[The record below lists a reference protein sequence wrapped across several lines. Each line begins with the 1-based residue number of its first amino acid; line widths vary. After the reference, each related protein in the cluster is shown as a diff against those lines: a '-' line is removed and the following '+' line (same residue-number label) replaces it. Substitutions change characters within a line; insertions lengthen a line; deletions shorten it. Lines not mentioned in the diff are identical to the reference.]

1 MLRSK
6 MPCPRWPGIWMIW
19 RTQVFFNSFQP
30 SVAFHIETSHW
41 VCSPNQI
48 TSFYVNPGLNPC
60 PFLVRQTTT
69 INQKLVKMSLRFLI
83 FWKCEHGQPEI
94 VTLHEKCPNTE
105 LFLVRIS
112 CIQSEYWNI
121 RTRKTPYLDTF
132 HAVYIS
138 LTKN

>member
-19 RTQVFFNSFQP
+19 RAQVFFNSFQP

-60 PFLVRQTTT
+60 PFLVCQTTT

-83 FWKCEHGQPEI
+83 FWKCEQGQPEI
-94 VTLHEKCPNTE
+94 VTLHEKCSNTE
-105 LFLVRIS
+105 FFLVRIFLYS
-112 CIQSEYWNI
+112 GRILEYTDQKNSVFGHFS
-121 RTRKTPYLDTF
+121 RS
-132 HAVYIS
+132 VYIAY
-138 LTKN
+138 